1 MAAHHII
8 PDWPRVF
15 SGCCRRVSLDR
26 TLGTGISQGLTFWLV
41 PNNSFKRE
49 AASRLP
55 LIQALELMPI
65 ILANWKKI
73 LGWAVLIFVVFQF
86 VGIVFLITLPGRM
99 IGHIACQL

>member
-26 TLGTGISQGLTFWLV
+26 TLGAGISQGLTFWLV

-55 LIQALELMPI
+55 LIQALDARSSTDEGWFQVAAFSSPSD
-65 ILANWKKI
+65 AGSSDRS
-73 LGWAVLIFVVFQF
+73 LGAH
-86 VGIVFLITLPGRM
+86 VFLCGALKCR
-99 IGHIACQL
+99 CRF